1 MVRPLLPDARRQAT
15 PLVRA
20 KRGGDTTYL
29 YFLYFLYLRDGKSK
43 GSKESKG
50 CFATLQGLKMGTRP
64 LNATP
69 PPWGGTT
76 AGGTA
81 AGGAAGGAGAE
92 SVQKIPT
99 SYLSTRPPAVKG
111 VGRKC

>member
-1 MVRPLLPDARRQAT
+1 MARSLLLDRRWQAT

-20 KRGGDTTYL
+20 KSGGDTTYL
-29 YFLYFLYLRDGKSK
+29 YFLYFLYLRDGMRDGKSK

-50 CFATLQGLKMGTRP
+50 CFATLRLLHGGANTRP
-64 LNATP
+64 PDATP

-81 AGGAAGGAGAE
+81 AGGAAEGAGAE
-92 SVQKIPT
+92 SVRKIPT
-99 SYLSTRPPAVKG
+99 RILAL
-111 VGRKC
+111 GRRL